1 MTADESEQRLEQLQ
15 KRVAELEQKVAT
27 GGHANRDETSD
38 PRDDTLRIRPGG
50 NDLAAVE
57 EADPNTRKK
66 RKNFSRVRV
75 RQLDESGKTK
85 PKQPQTNYYG
95 PGISGYG
102 LKAALQ
108 ECSHQDGSMVCDL
121 KVSSVRSSSREIVFS
136 NRASFAIGYD
146 GDNHRQSSFKIGT
159 LGEKQRYKEAAPL
172 YGSYPIDIQFQFYDI
187 PEDVT
192 GFKSIQFNIDDHAYI
207 FENVRLN

>member
-1 MTADESEQRLEQLQ
+1 
-15 KRVAELEQKVAT
+15 
-27 GGHANRDETSD
+27 
-38 PRDDTLRIRPGG
+38 
-50 NDLAAVE
+50 
-57 EADPNTRKK
+57 
-66 RKNFSRVRV
+66 
-75 RQLDESGKTK
+75 
-85 PKQPQTNYYG
+85 
-95 PGISGYG
+95 
-102 LKAALQ
+102 
-108 ECSHQDGSMVCDL
+108 MVCDL